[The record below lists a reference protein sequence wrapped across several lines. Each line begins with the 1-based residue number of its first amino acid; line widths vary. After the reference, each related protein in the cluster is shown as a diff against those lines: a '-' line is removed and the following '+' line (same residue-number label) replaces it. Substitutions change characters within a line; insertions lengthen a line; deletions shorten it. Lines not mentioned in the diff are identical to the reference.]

1 MDLPQIFISNRKGG
15 HTGFYV
21 DVLFAK
27 SDISLSKW
35 QKNRSRLNKP
45 IFFFPLS
52 VQFKRRFWIHF
63 FANQAWFL
71 SLFSKKGHQSQSN
84 EKSFGWKNIFFLRIP
99 SRRSLHGDE
108 KHAWKRKNGL
118 LPLPLFMLFGRLGNT
133 KARCLFVR
141 PNALKP
147 A

>member
-1 MDLPQIFISNRKGG
+1 MDTWWICRKFFISNRKGG

-84 EKSFGWKNIFFLRIP
+84 EKSFGWKNTFFVRI
-99 SRRSLHGDE
+99 SY
-108 KHAWKRKNGL
+108 N
-118 LPLPLFMLFGRLGNT
+118 PLPHVVRKKTWKCVDEMPIRALFSLFRLLGFMGFD
-133 KARCLFVR
+133 CQIVV
-141 PNALKP
+141 
-147 A
+147 